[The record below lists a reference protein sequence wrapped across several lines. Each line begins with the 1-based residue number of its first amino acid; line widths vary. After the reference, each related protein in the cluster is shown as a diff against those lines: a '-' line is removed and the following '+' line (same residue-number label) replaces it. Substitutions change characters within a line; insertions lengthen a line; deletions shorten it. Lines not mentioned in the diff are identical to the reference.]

1 MEMALRSSM
10 HQLGGAILEKMLDAD
25 NGHRGSRV
33 PCDQGHA
40 AEFVGYRSKEVETVL
55 SRIQVKRAYYY
66 CSVCKA
72 GTVPKDSDLDIVSTS
87 FSPGVRR
94 LMARVGGKEAFDEGR
109 RDLEVLAGIFVKTK
123 EVERVSEAIGEE
135 IEAVA
140 RRERKV
146 VLSGKIVQI
155 SPVPRMY
162 VVVDGTGIPMVPH
175 ETEGRQGKDETG
187 RAKTREAKLG
197 AVFTQLNVDA
207 EGRPVRDEGSTTYVG
222 AIESAEEFGQRIF
235 TEAIR
240 RGARCAEQM
249 IILGDGAPWIWN
261 LAAEHFPGAIEIVDL
276 YHAREHLTDLAKIVW
291 GPGTPESK
299 QWADARIA
307 ELDAGDVEAAIAVM
321 ARLCPRNDAIK
332 DHVRLAIGYFKT
344 NTERMRYRQ
353 FRAQGFFVGS
363 GVIEAGCK
371 TIAGRRLKQ
380 SGMRWTVKGANAI
393 LALRCCELSGRT
405 EQYWEHRAA

>member
-1 MEMALRSSM
+1 M
-10 HQLGGAILEKMLDAD
+10 HQVGGAILEKILDAD
-25 NGHRGSRV
+25 RGHRGPRV
-33 PCDQGHA
+33 PCDQGHE
-40 AEFVGYRSKEVETVL
+40 AEFVGYRGKELQTIL
-55 SRIQVKRAYYY
+55 SRIRVNRAYYH
-66 CSVCKA
+66 CRICNT
-72 GTVPKDSDLDIVSTS
+72 GTVPKDIDLDIVSTS

-109 RDLEVLAGIFVKTK
+109 RDLEALAGIFVKTK

-135 IEAVA
+135 IEAVS
-140 RRERKV
+140 RRERKA

-155 SPVPRMY
+155 QPVPIMY
-162 VVVDGTGIPMVPH
+162 VAVDGTGVPMVPH

-197 AVFTQLNVDA
+197 AVFTQVNVDA
-207 EGRPVRDEGSTTYVG
+207 DGRPIRDEGSTTYVG
-222 AIESAEEFGQRIF
+222 AIETAEEFGQRIF

-240 RGARCAEQM
+240 RGARFAKQM
-249 IILGDGAPWIWN
+249 IVLGDGAPWIWN
-261 LAAEHFPGAIEIVDL
+261 LAAEHFPGAIEIIDL
-276 YHAREHLTDLAKIVW
+276 YHAREHLTGIAKVLY
-291 GPGTPESK
+291 GPGSAEAK

-307 ELDAGDVEAAIAVM
+307 ELDTGNVEAVLSAM
-321 ARLCPRNDAIK
+321 ARLRPRNDAIK
-332 DHVRLAIGYFKT
+332 DEVRRTIGYFQT
-344 NTERMRYRQ
+344 NAERMRYSQ
-353 FRAQGFFVGS
+353 FRRQGLFVGS

>member
-1 MEMALRSSM
+1 MALRSSM
-10 HQLGGAILEKMLDAD
+10 HQLGGAILEKLLDAD
-25 NGHRGSRV
+25 NGHRGPRV

-40 AEFVGYRSKEVETVL
+40 AEFVDYRSKDVETVL
-55 SRIQVKRAYYY
+55 SRIRVKRAYYY
-66 CSVCKA
+66 CPVCKA
-72 GTVPKDSDLDIVSTS
+72 GTVPKDSDLDIESTS

-109 RDLEVLAGIFVKTK
+109 RDLEALAGIFVKTK
-123 EVERVSEAIGEE
+123 EVERVSETIGEE

-140 RRERKV
+140 RRERKA

-162 VVVDGTGIPMVPH
+162 VAVDGTGVPMVPH
-175 ETEGRQGKDETG
+175 ETEGRRGKDETG

-197 AVFTQLNVDA
+197 CVFTQVGVDI
-207 EGRPVRDEGSTTYVG
+207 EGQPIREEGSTTYVG
-222 AIESAEEFGQRIF
+222 AIETAEEFGQRIF

-240 RGARCAEQM
+240 RGSRFSKQM
-249 IILGDGAPWIWN
+249 VVLGDGAPWIWN
-261 LAAEHFPGAIEIVDL
+261 IASEHFPGAIEIVDL
-276 YHAREHLTDLAKIVW
+276 YHAREHLSELAKVVY
-291 GPGTPESK
+291 GPGSKMAK
-299 QWADARIA
+299 QWADERIA
-307 ELDAGDVEAAIAVM
+307 ELDVGNVEAVVTAIA
-321 ARLCPRNDAIK
+321 RLRSGNDAVK
-332 DHVRLAIGYFKT
+332 DEVRRAAGYFQT
-344 NTERMRYRQ
+344 NAERMRYRE
-353 FRAQGFFVGS
+353 FRSQGLFVGS

-405 EQYWEHRAA
+405 EQYWERRAA